1 MRRLS
6 DLPAL
11 LDTLP
16 APVDAFVRDDDA
28 GWDDAGQLAL
38 LDLTQ
43 RAGVPMD
50 LAAIPDAVG
59 DALARELRA
68 RIDAEPGLVALHQ
81 HGLAHANHEPEGRK
95 CEFGVARSLAAQRDD
110 LLHGRALLAAHFG
123 ARVQPMFT
131 PPWNRCSA
139 ATATLLAAL
148 GWQALS
154 RSRGAQPVQCVLPE
168 LPVDLDWSKHW
179 RAGGPDAVAS
189 ALGAA
194 LRARAADGAPL
205 GLMLHHAAMDDTE
218 RRALSDL
225 LAAAATHPRL
235 RWHPMRTLL
244 PTTPPAAPRA
254 GTA

>member
-11 LDTLP
+11 LDMLP

-43 RAGVPMD
+43 RAGVPID
-50 LAAIPDAVG
+50 LAAIPSAVS
-59 DALARELRA
+59 DTLAHALRE
-68 RIDAEPGLVALHQ
+68 RIDAAPALVALHQ
-81 HGLAHANHEPEGRK
+81 HGHAHANHEPDGRK
-95 CEFGVARSLAAQRDD
+95 CEFGATRSLAAQRDD
-110 LLHGRALLAAHFG
+110 LLHGRTLLAAHFG
-123 ARVQPMFT
+123 TRVQAVFT
-131 PPWNRCSA
+131 PPWNRCSG

-179 RAGGPDAVAS
+179 RAGGADAVAQ

-205 GLMLHHAAMDDTE
+205 GLMLHHAAMDDDE
-218 RRALSDL
+218 RRALRDL
-225 LAAAATHPRL
+225 LAAAASHPRL
-235 RWHPMRTLL
+235 RWHPMRALL

>member
-6 DLPAL
+6 DVTAL
-11 LDTLP
+11 LDALP

-50 LAAIPDAVG
+50 LAAIPCAVG
-59 DALARELRA
+59 DALAHELRA
-68 RIDAEPGLVALHQ
+68 RIDAAPDLVALHQ
-81 HGLAHANHEPEGRK
+81 HGHAHANHEPEGRK
-95 CEFGVARSLAAQRDD
+95 CEFGAARSLAAQRDD

-123 ARVQPMFT
+123 ARVQPVFT

-168 LPVDLDWSKHW
+168 LPVDLDWSRHW
-179 RAGGPDAVAS
+179 RAGGPDAVAQ

-218 RRALSDL
+218 RRALGSL
-225 LAAAATHPRL
+225 LTAAAAHPRL
-235 RWHPMRTLL
+235 RWHPMRALL